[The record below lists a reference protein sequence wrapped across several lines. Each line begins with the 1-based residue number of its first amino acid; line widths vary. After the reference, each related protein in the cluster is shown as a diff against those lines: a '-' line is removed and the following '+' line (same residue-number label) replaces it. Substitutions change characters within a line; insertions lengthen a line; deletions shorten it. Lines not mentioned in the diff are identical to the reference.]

1 MQQAIDNTFR
11 GIEVMTK
18 WAEVAPTGG
27 WPALAS
33 VLEGLDEHGV
43 ANLIQGLIGLAGEL
57 LIWRSVEVGPSPQN
71 TLQEMARRLA
81 AATHEDGDA

>member
-1 MQQAIDNTFR
+1 MQAAENVFAAI
-11 GIEVMTK
+11 GAMTK
-18 WAEVAPTGG
+18 WTEVAGEQN
-27 WPALAS
+27 WRALDAF
-33 VLEGLDEHGV
+33 LEDRSEQEV
-43 ANLIQGLIGLAGEL
+43 DQLIKGLIGLAGEL